1 MNEKNRFIILLLI
14 LENIVCSLCV
24 NIAVIVSP
32 SAGNLAKCAKLHER
46 TSENTD
52 TYGTYKCMFHNH
64 IQKTRKNGPAS
75 RHDERSRNV
84 RTNQTVEYIDRF
96 EAYAW
101 YFFAFLFVSLL
112 CALTVK
118 KPHKWRTAIRR
129 MKNHQK
135 NKDFFMNFSSS
146 LLIALLCCIK
156 IFKTKFFQ
164 MIFQIRL
171 PNRFHIKQN
180 FFSLFSK
187 LSAFFPIGLRPHR

>member
-84 RTNQTVEYIDRF
+84 RTNQQLNTSIGLKRTPGTF
-96 EAYAW
+96 
-101 YFFAFLFVSLL
+101 SLS
-112 CALTVK
+112 C
-118 KPHKWRTAIRR
+118 
-129 MKNHQK
+129 
-135 NKDFFMNFSSS
+135 SS
-146 LLIALLCCIK
+146 LCFVL
-156 IFKTKFFQ
+156 
-164 MIFQIRL
+164 
-171 PNRFHIKQN
+171 
-180 FFSLFSK
+180 
-187 LSAFFPIGLRPHR
+187 